1 MSSISY
7 EGGREVFAFTADL
20 TRIRKELEMHVAALQ
35 RQEEWRSNPCS
46 GGIG

>member
-7 EGGREVFAFTADL
+7 GGGREIFTFTADL
-20 TRIRKELEMHVAALQ
+20 ALIRKELEMHVAALQ
-35 RQEEWRSNPCS
+35 RQEEWKSNPCS